1 MYKRKKMNSVNR
13 EIYWR
18 YYSKGTYLL
27 IDNFKK
33 QVANKCTMEKSSAFI
48 HLFIS
53 SFSKHLLS
61 TSLLYVRQWAL
72 TLCISSDFSFCDL
85 LEKFNSIIR
94 ELIGSASYIWMGSF
108 WQNSAERKTNLSSF
122 KHGLYFLITK
132 VTYVKGRNA
141 QPYGLNL
148 RSNNR
153 L

>member
-1 MYKRKKMNSVNR
+1 MNSVNR
-13 EIYWR
+13 EVYWR

-27 IDNFKK
+27 VDNLKK
-33 QVANKCTMEKSSAFI
+33 RVANKCTMETSSAFI

-61 TSLLYVRQWAL
+61 TSLLYVRQWAF

-85 LEKFNSIIR
+85 LEQVNAIIR
-94 ELIGSASYIWMGSF
+94 ELIGSASYIWMGNFS
-108 WQNSAERKTNLSSF
+108 QYSAERRTNLSSF
-122 KHGLYFLITK
+122 KNGLYFLITK
-132 VTYVKGRNA
+132 VTYAKGKNA

-148 RSNNR
+148 RCNNR